1 MEASEI
7 DKLEIRRY
15 AANVCLWVK
24 ISSERHETWYTIKC
38 DGGESHFYIKSFS
51 IRSKN
56 KNAFTH
62 CHGTKDLHEVVALLV
77 FTFVYLVIPIKL
89 SISFCI
95 QYYMHIVF

>member
-1 MEASEI
+1 MCVCGE
-7 DKLEIRRY
+7 DKLWKAWDMVYI
-15 AANVCLWVK
+15 
-24 ISSERHETWYTIKC
+24 IKC

-62 CHGTKDLHEVVALLV
+62 CHATKDLHEVVAILV